1 MLAYSAFKMRSF
13 IRSMV
18 CIHEQVVLKI
28 SNSVFNQFLDI
39 TMIQNKEKQFLRL
52 TPHFKC
58 VEGLESHA
66 AMAAYLLKDSLLTLV
81 ESARISL
88 ELVESLGG
96 CCDMLRIRRL
106 IQLGAEALRAEE
118 SSVNFKEAVEKC
130 IDVKSHRSVRT
141 VQDIRQTMNV
151 LMRCE
156 EGLSER
162 SIRGISSE
170 EWTRIL
176 QKAYG
181 HSPSRFVKARANL
194 SGVYTVAFKQ
204 GWCAENP
211 VKRIDVPML
220 HERVIEPM
228 PLSDIDR
235 LMSTAQH
242 PAQRDC
248 LPAVALMLYAGVRP
262 DELKRLSWQDIDWDE
277 GELCLSA
284 RHSKTGGGRHIP
296 LCRPLLSLLKR
307 ERVRGGGG
315 AGGICPPRWKQRW
328 QYLRQVAGFTHWVPD
343 VLRHSY
349 ASYHA
354 KMYRDLPCLQLA
366 MGHRDC
372 RLLLTR
378 YVNLRGITKK
388 SAQRFWQASWLN
400 AAS

>member
-1 MLAYSAFKMRSF
+1 
-13 IRSMV
+13 MV
-18 CIHEQVVLKI
+18 CIHKQVVLKI
-28 SNSVFNQFLDI
+28 DNSVFNQFLDNI
-39 TMIQNKEKQFLRL
+39 MIQTKEKQFFSL

-58 VEGLESHA
+58 VEGLDKQVA
-66 AMAAYLLKDSLLTLV
+66 TAAYLLKDRVLSLV
-81 ESARISL
+81 DSARLGL
-88 ELVESLGG
+88 ELVEALDGS
-96 CCDMLRIRRL
+96 CDILRIRRM

-118 SSVNFKEAVEKC
+118 SSVSFAKAVEKC
-130 IDVKSHRSVRT
+130 LEVKSCRSVRT
-141 VQDIRQTMNV
+141 VQDIRQTMNA

-162 SIRGISSE
+162 SVRGIGSA

-204 GWCAENP
+204 GWCTENP
-211 VKRIDVPML
+211 VKRIDVPKL
-220 HERVIEPM
+220 QERVIEPL
-228 PLSDIDR
+228 PLESVEALIK
-235 LMSTAQH
+235 TAQH
-242 PAQRDC
+242 PAHRDC

-277 GELCLSA
+277 GELYLAA
-284 RHSKTGGGRHIP
+284 RHAKTGGGRHIP
-296 LCRPLLSLLKR
+296 LARPLLALLKR
-307 ERVRGGGG
+307 EKKMDS
-315 AGGICPPRWKQRW
+315 ICPKRWKERW

-354 KMYRDLPCLQLA
+354 KMYRDLPRLQLA

-378 YVNLRGITKK
+378 YVNLRGISKK
-388 SAQRFWQASWLN
+388 SAQEFWQARWFR
-400 AAS
+400 AS